1 MELRG
6 DEKRIR
12 ALFSEL
18 SLDDHSR
25 TPVFDHL
32 WARAEATRPAR
43 TSVLNAPLAAIVIAV
58 IAVAFSVG
66 IWWRSKPVQPRSQQT
81 ARIPLQETQE
91 PAIPTAHVAIKPV
104 PISTAKKTS
113 PPRHNTLARH
123 RQTETALTH
132 EAAMLS
138 SWQSP
143 TDIFM
148 QTSAGFVLQSLPQLN
163 QSAKDLELFLSKN
176 IQTTKES
183 NQ

>member
-18 SLDDHSR
+18 SLDDQSR
-25 TPVFDHL
+25 APVFGHL
-32 WARAEATRPAR
+32 WTRAEATRPA
-43 TSVLNAPLAAIVIAV
+43 TNSVFNAPLAVIMIAV

-66 IWWRSKPVQPRSQQT
+66 LWWRSKPAQPRSQQT
-81 ARIPLQETQE
+81 AQIASQETHELQ
-91 PAIPTAHVAIKPV
+91 IPSTHVAVKPV
-104 PISTAKKTS
+104 SVITPKKTR
-113 PPRHNTLARH
+113 PPRQKTLARH
-123 RQTETALTH
+123 RQTERALIH

-163 QSAKDLELFLSKN
+163 QSAKELERFLPKN
-176 IQTTKES
+176 IEKES